1 MRTWWKVA
9 ATVVV
14 AAGIAAGVGG
24 SVALCQAANVTGM
37 YGDPAAAAPYWRM
50 QTYDDCALMAS
61 ADVIGQ
67 LTGREPAEQEVIA
80 VAQRLPSQVRPGPLY
95 AAGYGTE
102 PADIPL
108 LLAQYGVHGA
118 LDSGPEALQRYL
130 SDGHKVIAGVNA
142 ELLWGLPVQNRDQS
156 GNPTSDHAVVVTG
169 IDLAHATMHLNDS
182 GNPHGRDETVS
193 LEVFVRSW
201 ASGGEQLV
209 VAWTAR

>member
-1 MRTWWKVA
+1 MRTWRKVA
-9 ATVVV
+9 AAVVV
-14 AAGIAAGVGG
+14 AAGIAAAAGG
-24 SVALCQAANVTGM
+24 SVALCQAADVTGM

-50 QTYDDCALMAS
+50 QSFDDCALMAS

-67 LTGREPAEQEVIA
+67 LTGREPTEQEVIA

-118 LDSGPEALQRYL
+118 LDSGAEALQRYL
-130 SDGHKVIAGVNA
+130 ADGHKVIAGVNA
-142 ELLWGLPVQNRDQS
+142 ELLWGLPVQNRDES

-169 IDLAHATMHLNDS
+169 VDLTHATVHLNDS

-193 LEVFVRSW
+193 MEVFVRSW
-201 ASGGEQLV
+201 TTGGEQLV
-209 VAWTAR
+209 VTAETR